1 MRQSKL
7 LTATQVG
14 EMLGVTPQTLAVWRS
29 TGRYSLR
36 YVKSGRLVR
45 YREEDVL
52 AFINSR
58 TRSHTGEGENNVGQ

>member
-1 MRQSKL
+1 MNHSNL
-7 LTATQVG
+7 LTAAQVG

-45 YREEDVL
+45 YREEDVI

-58 TRSHTGEGENNVGQ
+58 TRSHTGEGNYDGV

>member
-1 MRQSKL
+1 MNQSKL
-7 LTATQVG
+7 LTAAQVG

-29 TGRYSLR
+29 TGRYPLR

-45 YREEDVL
+45 YREQDVL

-58 TRSHTGEGENNVGQ
+58 TRSHTGEGDSDGV